1 MSRPQE
7 RQSMMDLP
15 LVVLTNHTFPETRT
29 LFDGVARVIAND
41 GEEPWPRVVLLGHCR
56 DAAGIMAF
64 MPDQIDD
71 AFLASCSRLTIIGA
85 ALKGFDNIDV
95 EAASKRGVW
104 VTICPD
110 LLTIPTA
117 ELTIGLMLALGRN
130 MLTGD
135 REIRRQGFHGWRPRH
150 YGAGIDGAVVGVLG
164 FGKVGQAIAARLCG
178 FGCQILAHDSELA
191 SVPDHLSDNVK
202 LATREELLNTSDF
215 VVLALPLLAS
225 TKYIIDAGAV
235 AAMKSGALLV
245 NPARGSLVDESAV
258 ADAILSGHLG
268 GYAADV
274 FECEDWARSD
284 RPAVID
290 ERLIAAVGKTLLT
303 PHIGSAVID
312 VRREIEASAARSIV
326 EALQGHVPTF
336 AINVPRD

>member
-1 MSRPQE
+1 
-7 RQSMMDLP
+7 MMDLP
-15 LVVLTNHTFPETRT
+15 LVVLTNRTFPETRA

-41 GEEPWPRVVLLGHCR
+41 GEEPWPRDVLLSHCR
-56 DAAGIMAF
+56 VAAGIMAF
-64 MPDQIDD
+64 MPDQIDG
-71 AFLASCSRLTIIGA
+71 AFLDRCSRLTIIGA

-117 ELTIGLMLALGRN
+117 ELAIGLMLALGRN

-150 YGAGIDGAVVGVLG
+150 YGAGIDGSVVGVIG
-164 FGKVGQAIAARLCG
+164 FGKVGQAIAVRLRG
-178 FGCQILAHDSELA
+178 FGCRILAHDTELD
-191 SVPDHLSDNVK
+191 SVPEHLSDNVE
-202 LATREELLNTSDF
+202 LATKEELLNTSDF
-215 VVLALPLLAS
+215 VVLALPLLGS

-235 AAMKSGALLV
+235 AAMKRGALLI
-245 NPARGSLVDESAV
+245 NPARGSLVNESAV
-258 ADAILSGHLG
+258 ADAISNGHLG

-274 FECEDWARSD
+274 FECEDWARTD
-284 RPAVID
+284 RPAIID
-290 ERLIAAVGKTLLT
+290 ERLIAAVGKTVLT

-312 VRREIEASAARSIV
+312 VRREIEASAARSMV
-326 EALQGHVPTF
+326 EALQGRIPTF
-336 AINVPRD
+336 AINLPRY